1 MCCIF
6 NGTTSFNSLK
16 KNKEKKEKNNNSGF
30 FFLVLKSKEPQA
42 DITYSGPDKGS
53 IATQIKGADNGSLG
67 VGGGEG
73 MRGGGGGAQWRHFNI
88 FPVSAQH

>member
-16 KNKEKKEKNNNSGF
+16 KKKKKRRRINSGF

-42 DITYSGPDKGS
+42 DITYRGPDKGS

-67 VGGGEG
+67 VGGRGG
-73 MRGGGGGAQWRHFNI
+73 GCGGGGGSTMAPF
-88 FPVSAQH
+88 